1 MLVLVSAHRF
11 TRELA
16 MTISMVSMSTIS
28 TLLSPRLCALA
39 LGLLALG
46 PVLAVP
52 AGPAAAAIVLN
63 EFMASNATNIPDEAG
78 DFEDW
83 IEILNTGPGTV
94 NLAGMFLTDNL
105 LVPTRWQVPAVAAV
119 ILAPGQRAFIW
130 ADAELAEGPLHTN
143 FRLAEN
149 GEEIGLFDTI
159 ANGNGA
165 IDTIIYAEQATDRSY
180 GRFPD
185 GSGPWIYMA
194 TPSPNATNVNQGNIP
209 PLVSQTDHEPN
220 SPGSGQPV
228 VITSRIRDLDGTIF
242 EARLFYDPGAGFV
255 SVLLFDDGLHGDGA
269 PGDQIYGAQ
278 IPGFAQN
285 TAVRYY
291 VRARDEDL
299 ATTLDPAGAPGATY
313 SYVVGYT
320 RPPLFVN
327 EFMAANTVT
336 IADEWGQYDDW
347 VEIYNAGTQPVS
359 LTDLTLSDELA
370 SPNKYTF
377 PQVVLGPRDFI
388 LVWCDGE
395 PVQGPYHANFSLRA
409 AGEQIGL
416 FASAANGH
424 AVIDTLTFGPQLD
437 DVSFG
442 REPDGGALWRGYTR
456 ATPRASNQSPIAV
469 GEAPAPGATDLVLR
483 AGPNP
488 FSAATTVRF
497 TLPVAA
503 HVTLVLND
511 ALGRRVARLLAGDL
525 ASGEHAL
532 PLATALRGIAGG
544 QELRRGR
551 LAAGVYFLEL
561 IAGSERRVAKIDVLP

>member
-1 MLVLVSAHRF
+1 MSSSA
-11 TRELA
+11 
-16 MTISMVSMSTIS
+16 S
-28 TLLSPRLCALA
+28 LSPRHSPLARDLLTLGAAAAL
-39 LGLLALG
+39 LGA
-46 PVLAVP
+46 AASP
-52 AGPAAAAIVLN
+52 AGAAIVLN
-63 EFMASNATNIPDEAG
+63 EFMASNASTIPDEAG

-105 LVPTRWQVPAVAAV
+105 LVPTRWQIPAVAAV
-119 ILAPGQRAFIW
+119 VLDPGERAFVW

-165 IDTIIYAEQATDRSY
+165 IDTIIYGEQATDYAY

-194 TPSPNATNVNQGNIP
+194 TPTPNVANVNQGNIP

-220 SPGSGQPV
+220 SPGAGQPV
-228 VITSRIRDLDGTIF
+228 QILSRIRDLDGTVF
-242 EARLFYDPGAGFV
+242 EARFFYDAGAGFV
-255 SVLLFDDGLHGDGA
+255 SLLLFDDGLHGDGA
-269 PGDQIYGAQ
+269 PGDQIHGAQ
-278 IPGFAQN
+278 VPGFAQN
-285 TAVRYY
+285 TTVRYY

-299 ATTLDPAGAPGATY
+299 ATTLDPADAPGTTY
-313 SYVVGYT
+313 SYVVGYA

-347 VEIYNAGTQPVS
+347 VEIYNAGAQPVT
-359 LTDLTLSDELA
+359 LTGLTLSDEFA
-370 SPNKYTF
+370 APDRYTF
-377 PQVVLGPRDFI
+377 PAVVLGPRDFI

-395 PVQGPYHANFSLRA
+395 PAQGPYHASFRLAA
-409 AGEQIGL
+409 AGEHIGL

-437 DVSFG
+437 DVSLG
-442 REPDGGALWRGYTR
+442 REPDGGATWRAYTR

-469 GEAPAPGATDLVLR
+469 EEAPAPAAPALALR
-483 AGPNP
+483 VGPNP
-488 FSAATTVRF
+488 LSAATAARF
-497 TLPVAA
+497 TLPAPA
-503 HVTLVLND
+503 HVTLALHD
-511 ALGRRVARLLAGDL
+511 ALGRCVAGLLDREVA
-525 ASGEHAL
+525 AGEHAL
-532 PLATALRGIAGG
+532 ALGPALGG
-544 QELRRGR
+544 ER
-551 LAAGVYFLEL
+551 LAAGVYFLTL
-561 IAGSERRVAKIDVLP
+561 TAGRGPGAPGESRVVKIEVLP

>member
-1 MLVLVSAHRF
+1 MS
-11 TRELA
+11 
-16 MTISMVSMSTIS
+16 ISMPITMSIS
-28 TLLSPRLCALA
+28 GSISVRLRALA
-39 LGLLALG
+39 LGLVTLG
-46 PVLAVP
+46 SVLAALTGP
-52 AGPAAAAIVLN
+52 AGAAIVLN

-105 LVPTRWQVPAVAAV
+105 LVPTRWQIPAVSAV
-119 ILAPGQRAFIW
+119 ILASGQRAFIW
-130 ADAELAEGPLHTN
+130 ADAELAEGPLHAN

-165 IDTIIYAEQATDRSY
+165 IDTIIYGEQATDRSS

-194 TPSPNATNVNQGNIP
+194 TPTPNAANVNQGNIP

-228 VITSRIRDLDGTIF
+228 QITSRIRDLDGTVF
-242 EARLFYDPGAGFV
+242 EARLFYDAGAGFV
-255 SVLLFDDGLHGDGA
+255 SLLLFDDGLHGDGA

-285 TAVRYY
+285 TSVRYY

-299 ATTLDPAGAPGATY
+299 ATTLDPVGAPGATY
-313 SYVVGYT
+313 SYVVGYA

-336 IADEWGQYDDW
+336 ITDEWGQYDDW
-347 VEIYNAGTQPVS
+347 VEIYNAGAQPVA
-359 LTDLTLSDELA
+359 LTGLTLSDDL
-370 SPNKYTF
+370 SIPNKYTF
-377 PQVVLGPRDFI
+377 PQSVLGPRDFL

-395 PVQGPYHANFSLRA
+395 PLQGAYHANFRLAA
-409 AGEQIGL
+409 AGERIGL

-437 DVSFG
+437 DVSLG
-442 REPDGGALWRGYTR
+442 REPDGGPVWRAYTR

-469 GEAPAPGATDLVLR
+469 DETPAPVAPALALK

-488 FSAATTVRF
+488 FSTATTARF
-497 TLPVAA
+497 TLPAAA
-503 HVTLVLND
+503 HVTLALHD
-511 ALGRRVARLLAGDL
+511 ALGRRVARLLDRDL
-525 ASGEHAL
+525 GAGEHAL
-532 PLATALRGIAGG
+532 ALVPALDGAAGGSALRG
-544 QELRRGR
+544 GR

-561 IAGSERRVAKIDVLP
+561 TAGRASRVVKIEVLP